1 MENSKENVSSGMEQ
15 SLKDSAE
22 QQRKLKKALL
32 MKKVINVIPVIGMVV
47 LAICFFAVCVTKGY
61 DINSNL
67 EIVIKKALIV
77 GFLATG
83 ATFIFAI
90 GSFDLSLGANMLV
103 SAALGAAIYTW
114 TGSLILM
121 FVETMRKSL

>member
-67 EIVIKKALIV
+67 EIVIKKAFLI
-77 GFLATG
+77 
-83 ATFIFAI
+83 
-90 GSFDLSLGANMLV
+90 SFQKLS
-103 SAALGAAIYTW
+103 
-114 TGSLILM
+114 
-121 FVETMRKSL
+121 